1 MGRNKYKSR
10 LNMIGFIKNFIKSKE
25 EKIIGNFVFAI
36 NNIEKA
42 CEEFVKRDTYLI
54 SDSKDHFLS
63 LVKVGRRETKIPWYF
78 CWHSGLRSRLTN
90 ILNKFDRMG
99 HLFSQNIPD
108 IAGEVLLIF
117 IGPAH

>member
-1 MGRNKYKSR
+1 
-10 LNMIGFIKNFIKSKE
+10 MIGFIKNFIKSKE

-78 CWHSGLRSRLTN
+78 CWHSGLRSRLKN
-90 ILNKFDRMG
+90 NLNKLDKFEEQIKNYNPEFIKRKKEEYKD
-99 HLFSQNIPD
+99 LFKFK
-108 IAGEVLLIF
+108 G
-117 IGPAH
+117 